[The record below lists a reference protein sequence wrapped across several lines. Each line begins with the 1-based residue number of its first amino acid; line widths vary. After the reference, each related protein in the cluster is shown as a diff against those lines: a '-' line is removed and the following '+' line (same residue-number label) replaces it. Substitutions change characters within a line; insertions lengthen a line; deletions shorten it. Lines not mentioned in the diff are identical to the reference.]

1 MMNAVPPTAA
11 AVEVQ
16 GLSVEVARTTLLH
29 PTDLSIKAGTWLSI
43 IGPNGAGKSTLLK
56 AIVGAASSSGTVSV
70 NGTTTRSMKRTER
83 ARTFAWVP
91 QTPII
96 PLGFRVFDYVL
107 LGRTPHRHPLAPERT
122 EDLTVVHD
130 VMLDLDLGALADR
143 EVSSLSGGER
153 QRVIIARAL
162 AQQAPILLLDEPTTA
177 LDLGHQQEVL
187 LLLDRLRDQGRTII
201 STMHDLTLA
210 GQFADRLVL
219 LANGRVVADGTTSE
233 VLTEDNLAQ
242 HYKADVRVVRNNGSV
257 LVIPRLA
264 TQFIPSPPTRNPLD
278 HQPRTAI
285 RNPLV
290 RQKEETSA
298 MVTEPI
304 EDYDPA
310 EKVKGYAQSIVL
322 VMTGDGKGKSSSAF
336 GMMCRGIARDWG
348 VAVVQ
353 FVKSGDWNVGEE
365 KIGRQL
371 GVDWFNEGQGFT
383 WNSEDIEHDKAIAR
397 AGWEKAAAII
407 ASGEHQL
414 VILDELTYL
423 INWGWIEAEPVY
435 EAIRNRPGK
444 VSIVITGR
452 DAPEELIEVADTV
465 SEVRKIKH
473 AFDKGIVAKKGI
485 DY

>member
-1 MMNAVPPTAA
+1 MSRSLGTPAA
-11 AVEVQ
+11 IEVRGLGVEI
-16 GLSVEVARTTLLH
+16 GKTTLLQ
-29 PTDLSIKAGTWLSI
+29 PTDLFIKAGSWLSI

-56 AIVGAASSSGTVSV
+56 AIVGAAPSMGTVSV
-70 NGTTTRSMKRTER
+70 DGTDTASMKRTEK
-83 ARTFAWVP
+83 AQTFAWVP

-96 PLGFRVFDYVL
+96 PPGFRVFDYVL
-107 LGRTPHRHPLAPERT
+107 LGRTPHRHPLAAERS
-122 EDLTVVHD
+122 EDLAVVHD
-130 VMLDLDLGALADR
+130 VLLDLDLAPFVDR
-143 EVSSLSGGER
+143 NVDSLSGGER

-162 AQQAPILLLDEPTTA
+162 AQQTPILLLDEPTTA

-187 LLLDRLRDQGRTII
+187 LLLDRLRDEGRTIV

-210 GQFADRLVL
+210 GQFADRLIL
-219 LANGRVVADGTTSE
+219 LACGRVVADGTTSA
-233 VLTEDNLAQ
+233 VLTEENLAT
-242 HYKADVRVVRNNGSV
+242 HYKADVRVVRNNGTV
-257 LVIPRLA
+257 LVIPRIA
-264 TQFIPSPPTRNPLD
+264 TQFIPSSPTRNPLD
-278 HQPRTAI
+278 HQSPRAI

-290 RQKEETSA
+290 HQKKETPT
-298 MVTEPI
+298 MVTEPPVEKAPV
-304 EDYDPA
+304 EDA
-310 EKVKGYAQSIVL
+310 KGYAQSIVL

-336 GMMCRGIARDWG
+336 GMMCRGVARDWN

-383 WNSEDIEHDKAIAR
+383 WNSEDLEKDKAIAR
-397 AGWEKAAAII
+397 AGWERAAEII
-407 ASGEHQL
+407 AAGEHQL

-444 VSIVITGR
+444 VSIVVTGR

-465 SEVRKIKH
+465 SEVRKVKH